1 MKIPWTISMLL
12 LALNFVAITS
22 NANTYSKNCSYT
34 PEAFDETA
42 VMARVNRLNSPVT
55 PKYDATVKEYI
66 RRYVTNGYK
75 DSEAMLGRSLV
86 YFPIFE
92 HYLSIYGLPQQLKY
106 LPMVESNL
114 RPHAVSQ
121 AGAAGLWQFMYRTGL
136 ELGLRMD
143 DHVDER
149 RDPYRSTE
157 AAALYLSKLYHRFGN
172 WELALAAYNC
182 GPGNVRKAM
191 KEGGSSNY
199 WDIQH
204 LLPRETQMYIPRFI
218 AASYLAENYF
228 FHKLEPLMPE
238 YDMQF
243 TKPIKVYSYTSF
255 QQIATAACI
264 PTSVIRKL
272 NPGFVQG
279 IVPASKEGSYLILP
293 EMAMVAFR
301 DYLRWSGDVSIVTD
315 ASQLEQA
322 TIQSPSEELLGTTIL
337 VEKGQSFQQIAK
349 MYGVQVED
357 ILTWNKLETKYPY
370 YRQELLLFLPKEWAL
385 QYSKRA

>member
-1 MKIPWTISMLL
+1 MKIPWTISILL
-12 LALNFVAITS
+12 LALNFIAINS
-22 NANTYSKNCSYT
+22 NANTYSKNCSYS
-34 PEAFDETA
+34 PEAFDKTA
-42 VMARVNRLNSPVT
+42 VQARVNRLKSPVT
-55 PKYDATVKEYI
+55 PKYNETVEGYI

-75 DSEAMLGRSLV
+75 DSEAMLGRSEV

-114 RPHAVSQ
+114 RPHAVSP

-136 ELGLRMD
+136 ELGLHMD
-143 DHVDER
+143 DVVDER

-157 AAALYLSKLYHRFGN
+157 AAARYLSKLYRRFGN

-191 KEGGSSNY
+191 KESGSSDY
-199 WDIQH
+199 WEIQH

-218 AASYLAENYF
+218 AASYIAENYY
-228 FHKLEPLMPE
+228 FHKLQPKTPE
-238 YDMQF
+238 YNMQF
-243 TKPIKVYSYTSF
+243 TKAIKVYSKTSF
-255 QQIATAACI
+255 QQVATAACI

-272 NPGFVQG
+272 NPGYVQG
-279 IVPASKEGSYLILP
+279 VIPANPAGSYLILP
-293 EMAMVAFR
+293 EMAMMAFR
-301 DYLRWSGDVSIVTD
+301 DYLRWSGDVRIVTD
-315 ASQLEQA
+315 ANQLEQTA
-322 TIQSPSEELLGTTIL
+322 KQSPSEDLVGTTIL

-357 ILTWNKLETKYPY
+357 ILSWNQLETKYPY